1 MAISAGSQVETPS
14 QLKRALTFR
23 TIVSMSTGLAFA
35 AISFLGCIQMAGLL
49 PGDSAWI
56 AMLISA
62 GLALVV
68 AACFGELNGLYPTAA
83 AARQFI
89 GETIDERFSLIVSFT
104 YLGTIVT
111 LLAADGYIVARAI
124 TYVWPAVPTLLWVAI
139 ILTLA
144 GAVNL
149 QGISLTGLL
158 QDLVTYS
165 LVIFTIGFSIFVVV
179 RHGIHLHT
187 SFGGFGQPGNLIQ
200 AVAIGVF
207 VYAGFE
213 WVTPMSEE
221 VRDTGPIPLG
231 MFVAIG
237 LLCLSYTTFTLAST
251 TTLHVASHAVQTSP
265 VPQML
270 LARQAFGWWGVGLM
284 LAATL
289 VTGVMTFNGGI
300 ATASRFLY
308 AAARDGN
315 LPPIFAR
322 INRAGVPS
330 ATIVFLLVCSAM
342 VSIIVSATN
351 QFQILIL
358 VGAVL
363 EAGVYALV
371 GLCIVVLRRRNPQA
385 VRTFHAPLGL
395 AIPIFTTVT
404 FTLLAL
410 VAGTTP
416 TIWPLVIVLA
426 TGAAATLYTIFYVP
440 RLRATLAKALPER

>member
-1 MAISAGSQVETPS
+1 MVVSAGSQVETPS
-14 QLKRALTFR
+14 QLRRALTFR

-68 AACFGELNGLYPTAA
+68 ATCFGELNGLYPTAA

-124 TYVWPAVPTLLWVAI
+124 TYVWPAVPTLLLVAI

-144 GAVNL
+144 CAVNL
-149 QGISLTGLL
+149 RGISLTGLL
-158 QDLVTYS
+158 QDIVTYS
-165 LVIFTIGFSIFVVV
+165 LVVFAIGFSTLVLL
-179 RHGIHLHT
+179 RHGIHLHAP
-187 SFGGFGQPGNLIQ
+187 FGAFGQPGNLIQ
-200 AVAIGVF
+200 AVAVGVF

-221 VRDTGPIPLG
+221 IRDTGPIPLG

-251 TTLHVASHAVQTSP
+251 TTLHVASESVQTSP

-270 LARQAFGWWGVGLM
+270 LARRALGEWGVGLM

-308 AAARDGN
+308 AAARDDN
-315 LPPIFAR
+315 LPPVFAR

-330 ATIVFLLVCSAM
+330 TTIVFLIVCSAV
-342 VSIIVSATN
+342 VSIVVAATN

-371 GLCIVVLRRRNPQA
+371 GLCIVVLRHKYPQA

-395 AIPIFTTVT
+395 AIPVSTMVI

-410 VAGTTP
+410 IAGTTP
-416 TIWPLVIVLA
+416 TIWPLLIVLA
-426 TGAAATLYTIFYVP
+426 AGAVATLYTIFYVP
-440 RLRATLAKALPER
+440 RLRVTQAKAPAGR